1 MKATSYTYKRPWL
14 YKRQLEAI
22 FHDQRYGLCE
32 ASTKAGKTIA
42 CIVWLFEQA
51 LRGKAGDNYWWVA
64 PIYPQAKIA
73 YRRLKRFM
81 PRWLCKS
88 NESELTITLPTG
100 AVIWFKSADNP
111 DSLYGEDVKAAVGD
125 EASRWKDD
133 SWFALRSTLTAT
145 RGMVRLIGNVKG
157 RKNFFYQLCRK
168 AEAGAPDMRYAVITA
183 YDAVEGGVMAAE
195 EVEDAK
201 RNLPEH
207 IFNELYLC
215 KPSDDGGNP
224 FGLDAI
230 RRCVAPL
237 SNHPVAVWG
246 IDLAKSHDWTV
257 AIGLDDLGSV
267 AKIERWQS
275 PWIETEQRILRL
287 VGSGVPA
294 LVDSTGVGDP
304 IVEGLNRK
312 NGFIEGFKFTSQ
324 SKQQLM
330 EGLAVAI
337 QTQAICYPEGV
348 ITIELEQFEYEY
360 SRNGVKYSA
369 PSGAHD
375 DTVCALALANA
386 LRMRPKAIRPTIR
399 TL

>member
-14 YKRQLEAI
+14 YKKQLEAI
-22 FHDQRYGLCE
+22 FHDCRYGLCE
-32 ASTKAGKTIA
+32 ASTKAGKTVA
-42 CIVWLFEQA
+42 CIIWLFEQA

-88 NESELTITLPTG
+88 NEGELTITLPTG

-304 IVEGLNRK
+304 IAEGLNRK

-348 ITIELEQFEYEY
+348 ITIELEQFEYQY